1 MSTDVTAKTPAPAP
15 PGKSGGTAGDGLLQ
29 LIMDGMR
36 RNMRQYGMLIALG
49 LIVVLFAVWTDG
61 DLLLPRNVSNLVLQ
75 NSYILI
81 LAIGMMLVIIA
92 GHIDLS
98 VGSLTAF
105 IGSMAAVFMVRNDL
119 PWPVAVILCLAM
131 GALAG
136 AAQGFFIAYG
146 GIPSFIVTLA
156 GMLIFRG
163 LTEIFLEGQTLGPFP
178 EGLQK
183 VANGFLPEV
192 GPNTNYHNL
201 TLLLGFAMIAF
212 VVFQEFRDRRRQQEF
227 SLDVPPF
234 NLFLLKLVALGAA
247 ILTLTMLL
255 ASYKGAPIVLL
266 ILGVLLVGFGYV
278 MRNAIIGRHI
288 YAIGGNLPAAKLS
301 GVKDKKVTFLVFL
314 NMGMLAA
321 LAGLVFAARFNA
333 ASPKAGLNFELE
345 AIAASFIGGAS
356 MSGGVGTVLGAII
369 GGLVLGVLNNGMN
382 LVGIGTDW
390 QQVIKGLVLLA
401 AVGFDV
407 WNKRKVGSYDRAGPR
422 QTGGARFFPSSSQQ
436 FSHY

>member
-1 MSTDVTAKTPAPAP
+1 VTAKTPAPAP
-15 PGKSGGTAGDGLLQ
+15 PGKSGSATGDGLLQ
-29 LIMDGMR
+29 LIVDGMR
-36 RNMRQYGMLIALG
+36 RNMRQYGMLFALG

-105 IGSMAAVFMVRNDL
+105 VG
-119 PWPVAVILCLAM
+119 AM
-131 GALAG
+131 GAVLMVNHDISWPIALVMCLAIGAAAG
-136 AAQGFFIAYG
+136 AAQGFLIAYL

-156 GMLIFRG
+156 GMLTFRG
-163 LTEIFLEGQTLGPFP
+163 LTEIFLKGQTIGPFP
-178 EGLQK
+178 DGLQK

-192 GPNTNYHNL
+192 GPTTNYHNL
-201 TLLLGFAMIAF
+201 TLLLGIGLIAF
-212 VVFQEFRDRRRQQEF
+212 VVFQEVRDRKRQQEF
-227 SLDVPPF
+227 SLDVLPT
-234 NLFLLKLVALGAA
+234 NLFLLKLVALIAA
-247 ILTLTMLL
+247 VLTVTMLL
-255 ASYKGAPIVLL
+255 ASYKGAPVVLL
-266 ILGVLLVGFGYV
+266 ILGVLVAGFGYL
-278 MRNAIIGRHI
+278 MRNAVIGRHI

-407 WNKRKVGSYDRAGPR
+407 WNKRKVGS
-422 QTGGARFFPSSSQQ
+422 
-436 FSHY
+436 

>member
-1 MSTDVTAKTPAPAP
+1 MSTDVTAKSPAPAP
-15 PGKSGGTAGDGLLQ
+15 PGKSSGAAGAGLLQ
-29 LIMDGMR
+29 LVMDGMR

-49 LIVVLFAVWTDG
+49 LIVVLFAVWTEG

-192 GPNTNYHNL
+192 GPTTNYHNL

-227 SLDVPPF
+227 SLEVPPF

-407 WNKRKVGSYDRAGPR
+407 WNKRKVGS
-422 QTGGARFFPSSSQQ
+422 
-436 FSHY
+436 

>member
-1 MSTDVTAKTPAPAP
+1 MSTDVTDKVPASAP
-15 PGKSGGTAGDGLLQ
+15 PGKSGGPGSGDGLLQ
-29 LIMDGMR
+29 LMLGGLR

-49 LIVVLFAVWTDG
+49 LIVVLFQVWTGG

-105 IGSMAAVFMVRNDL
+105 VGAFAAVLTVQHDVA
-119 PWPVAVILCLAM
+119 WPLALVLCLVV
-131 GALAG
+131 GAVAG
-136 AAQGFFIAYG
+136 SLQGFMIAYL

-156 GMLIFRG
+156 GMLLFRG
-163 LTEIFLEGQTLGPFP
+163 LTEIFLKGQTLGPFP
-178 EGLQK
+178 DGLQK
-183 VANGFLPEV
+183 LGNGFLPEV

-201 TLLLGFAMIAF
+201 TLLLGIVLLAF
-212 VVFQEFRDRRRQQEF
+212 VLYQEVRDRRREQEF
-227 SLDVPPF
+227 SLDVLPR
-234 NLFLLKLVALGAA
+234 NAFLLKLAAITAA
-247 ILTLTMLL
+247 ILAVTLLL
-255 ASYKGAPIVLL
+255 ASYQGAPIIL
-266 ILGVLLVGFGYV
+266 IVLGVLVVGYGYL
-278 MRNAIIGRHI
+278 MRNAVFGRHI

-314 NMGMLAA
+314 NMGVLAA
-321 LAGLVFAARFNA
+321 LAGLVVAARLNA

-345 AIAASFIGGAS
+345 AIASSFIGGAS

-382 LVGIGTDW
+382 LLSVGTDW
-390 QQVIKGLVLLA
+390 QQVIKGLALLA

-407 WNKRKVGSYDRAGPR
+407 WNKRKSGS
-422 QTGGARFFPSSSQQ
+422 
-436 FSHY
+436 

>member
-15 PGKSGGTAGDGLLQ
+15 PGDEGSASGGGLLH
-29 LIMDGMR
+29 LMLDGMR
-36 RNMRQYGMLIALG
+36 RNMRQYGMLMALG
-49 LIVVLFAVWTDG
+49 LIVVLFAVWSDG

-105 IGSMAAVFMVRNDL
+105 VGATAAVLMVNHDL
-119 PWPVAVILCLAM
+119 PWPVAVILCLAI
-131 GALAG
+131 GAAAG
-136 AAQGFFIAYG
+136 AVQGFFIAYL

-156 GMLIFRG
+156 GMLLFRG
-163 LTEIFLEGQTLGPFP
+163 LTEIFLKGQTLGPFP
-178 EGLQK
+178 KDLQK
-183 VANGFLPEV
+183 IANGFLPEV

-201 TLLLGFAMIAF
+201 TLLLGFALIAF
-212 VVFQEFRDRRRQQEF
+212 VVYQEVRDRKRQQEF
-227 SLDVPPF
+227 ALEVPPL
-234 NLFLLKLVALGAA
+234 NLFLLKLVALIAA
-247 ILTLTMLL
+247 VLVVTLLL

-266 ILGVLLVGFGYV
+266 ILGVLVVGFGYL

-390 QQVIKGLVLLA
+390 QQVIKGAVLLA

-407 WNKRKVGSYDRAGPR
+407 WNKRRVGS
-422 QTGGARFFPSSSQQ
+422 
-436 FSHY
+436 

>member
-1 MSTDVTAKTPAPAP
+1 MSTDVTAKSPAPAP
-15 PGKSGGTAGDGLLQ
+15 PGRSGPATGDGLLK
-29 LIMDGMR
+29 LMLDGMR

-49 LIVVLFAVWTDG
+49 LIVVLFEVWTGG

-105 IGSMAAVFMVRNDL
+105 VGAVAAVLMVDHKVS
-119 PWPVAVILCLAM
+119 WPIAVILCLAL
-131 GALAG
+131 GAVAG
-136 AAQGFFIAYG
+136 AMQGFFIAYL
-146 GIPSFIVTLA
+146 GIPAFIVTLA
-156 GMLIFRG
+156 GMLLFRG
-163 LTEIFLEGQTLGPFP
+163 LTEIFLKGQTLGPFP
-178 EGLQK
+178 DGLQK

-201 TLLLGFAMIAF
+201 TLLLGLGLIAF
-212 VVFQEFRDRRRQQEF
+212 VVLQEVRDRKRQQEF
-227 SLDVPPF
+227 SLDVLPR
-234 NLFLLKLVALGAA
+234 NIFLLKLVALVAA
-247 ILTLTMLL
+247 VLVVTMLL
-255 ASYKGAPIVLL
+255 ASYKGAPVVLI
-266 ILGVLLVGFGYV
+266 ILGVLVVGFGYV
-278 MRNAIIGRHI
+278 MRNAVIGRHV

-333 ASPKAGLNFELE
+333 ASPKAGVNFELE

-407 WNKRKVGSYDRAGPR
+407 WNKRKVGS
-422 QTGGARFFPSSSQQ
+422 
-436 FSHY
+436 

>member
-1 MSTDVTAKTPAPAP
+1 MSTDLTAKTPAPAP
-15 PGKSGGTAGDGLLQ
+15 PGKSGSAAGGGLLQ
-29 LIMDGMR
+29 LVLAGLR

-49 LIVVLFAVWTDG
+49 LIVALFAVWTDG

-105 IGSMAAVFMVRNDL
+105 VGAFAAVLTVQHDV
-119 PWPVAVILCLAM
+119 PWPVAVVLCLMM

-136 AAQGFFIAYG
+136 AVQGFFIAYG

-163 LTEIFLEGQTLGPFP
+163 LTEILLEGQTLGPFP
-178 EGLQK
+178 NGLQDLG
-183 VANGFLPEV
+183 NGFLPET
-192 GPNTNYHNL
+192 GPDTNYHNI
-201 TLLLGFAMIAF
+201 TLLLGLALIVFA
-212 VVFQEFRDRRRQQEF
+212 VLQEVRDRKRQQEF
-227 SLDVPPF
+227 SLDVVPR
-234 NLFLLKLVALGAA
+234 NLFLLKLVAISAA
-247 ILTLTMLL
+247 ILVVTMLL
-255 ASYKGAPIVLL
+255 ASYKGAPIILL
-266 ILGVLLVGFGYV
+266 VLGVLVVGYGYV
-278 MRNAIIGRHI
+278 MRNAVFGRHI

-301 GVKDKKVTFLVFL
+301 GVRDKKVTFLVFL
-314 NMGMLAA
+314 NMGALAA
-321 LAGLVFAARFNA
+321 LAGMAIAARLNA
-333 ASPKAGLNFELE
+333 ASPKAGLNYELE
-345 AIAASFIGGAS
+345 AIASAFIGGAS

-382 LVGIGTDW
+382 LLSVGSDW
-390 QQVIKGLVLLA
+390 QQVIKGLALLA

-407 WNKRKVGSYDRAGPR
+407 WNKRKVGS
-422 QTGGARFFPSSSQQ
+422 
-436 FSHY
+436 

>member
-1 MSTDVTAKTPAPAP
+1 
-15 PGKSGGTAGDGLLQ
+15 
-29 LIMDGMR
+29 
-36 RNMRQYGMLIALG
+36 MRQYGMLIALG
-49 LIVVLFAVWTDG
+49 LIVVLFQVWTGG

-105 IGSMAAVFMVRNDL
+105 VGAFAAVLTVQHGVA
-119 PWPVAVILCLAM
+119 WPVALVLCLLV
-131 GALAG
+131 GAVAG
-136 AAQGFFIAYG
+136 SLQGFMIAYL

-156 GMLIFRG
+156 GMLLFRG
-163 LTEIFLEGQTLGPFP
+163 LTEIFLKGQTLGPFP
-178 EGLQK
+178 DGLQK
-183 VANGFLPEV
+183 LGNGFLPEV

-201 TLLLGFAMIAF
+201 TLLLGLVLLAF
-212 VVFQEFRDRRRQQEF
+212 VIYQEVRDRRREQEF
-227 SLDVPPF
+227 SLDVLPR
-234 NLFLLKLVALGAA
+234 NAFLLKLVAIGAA
-247 ILTLTMLL
+247 ILAVTLLL
-255 ASYKGAPIVLL
+255 ASYQGAPIILI
-266 ILGVLLVGFGYV
+266 ILGVLVVGYGYV
-278 MRNAIIGRHI
+278 MRNAVFGRHI

-314 NMGMLAA
+314 NMGVLAA
-321 LAGLVFAARFNA
+321 LAGLVVAARLNA

-345 AIAASFIGGAS
+345 AIASSFIGGAS

-382 LVGIGTDW
+382 LLSVGTDW
-390 QQVIKGLVLLA
+390 QQVIKGLALLA

-407 WNKRKVGSYDRAGPR
+407 WNKRKSGS
-422 QTGGARFFPSSSQQ
+422 
-436 FSHY
+436 

>member
-1 MSTDVTAKTPAPAP
+1 MSTDVTARTPAPAP
-15 PGKSGGTAGDGLLQ
+15 AGKGGAGAGGGLLRMV
-29 LIMDGMR
+29 LDGMR

-49 LIVVLFAVWTDG
+49 VIVVLFAVWTDG

-105 IGSMAAVFMVRNDL
+105 IGSMAAVFMVRNDI
-119 PWPVAVILCLAM
+119 PWPLAVILCLAM
-131 GALAG
+131 GAVAG
-136 AAQGFFIAYG
+136 AAQGFLIAYG

-192 GPNTNYHNL
+192 GPETNYHNL
-201 TLLLGFAMIAF
+201 TLLLGLALIAF
-212 VVFQEFRDRRRQQEF
+212 VVLQEVRDRRRQQEF
-227 SLDVPPF
+227 SLEVLPR
-234 NLFLLKLVALGAA
+234 NIFLLKLVALVAA
-247 ILTLTMLL
+247 VLVATLLL

-266 ILGVLLVGFGYV
+266 ILGVLVVGFGYV
-278 MRNAIIGRHI
+278 MRNAIVGRHI

-390 QQVIKGLVLLA
+390 QLVIKGLVLLA

-407 WNKRKVGSYDRAGPR
+407 WNKRKVGS
-422 QTGGARFFPSSSQQ
+422 
-436 FSHY
+436 

>member
-1 MSTDVTAKTPAPAP
+1 MSSTEVTDKTPAAAP
-15 PGKSGGTAGDGLLQ
+15 PGRNGAGSGDGLLQ
-29 LIMDGMR
+29 LMLDGLR

-49 LIVVLFAVWTDG
+49 LIVALFAVWTDG

-105 IGSMAAVFMVRNDL
+105 VGSMAAVFMVRNDL
-119 PWPVAVILCLAM
+119 PWPVAVILCLAV

-136 AAQGFFIAYG
+136 AIQGWFIAYG

-156 GMLIFRG
+156 GMLTFRG

-178 EGLQK
+178 KGLQT
-183 VANGFLPEV
+183 VANGFMPEV
-192 GPNTNYHNL
+192 GPETNYHNL
-201 TLLLGFAMIAF
+201 TLLLGIGLIAL
-212 VVFQEFRDRRRQQEF
+212 VVLQEVRDRRRQKEF
-227 SLDVPPF
+227 DLEVLPAK
-234 NLFLLKLVALGAA
+234 LFLLKLVALGAA
-247 ILTLTMLL
+247 ILVVTMLL

-266 ILGVLLVGFGYV
+266 ILGALLVGFGYV
-278 MRNAIIGRHI
+278 MRNAVIGRHI

-301 GVKDKKVTFLVFL
+301 GVRDKKVTFLVFL

-407 WNKRKVGSYDRAGPR
+407 WNKRKSGS
-422 QTGGARFFPSSSQQ
+422 
-436 FSHY
+436 

>member
-1 MSTDVTAKTPAPAP
+1 MSTDVTAKNPAPAP
-15 PGKSGGTAGDGLLQ
+15 PGKGGQANGEGLLQ
-29 LIMDGMR
+29 LMLGGMR
-36 RNMRQYGMLIALG
+36 RNMRQYGMLMALG
-49 LIVVLFAVWTDG
+49 LIVVLFAVWTNG

-105 IGSMAAVFMVRNDL
+105 IGAMAAVLMVEHQL
-119 PWPVAVILCLAM
+119 AWPLAVVLCLAI
-131 GALAG
+131 GAVAG
-136 AAQGFFIAYG
+136 AVQGFFIAYL

-156 GMLIFRG
+156 GMLLFRG
-163 LTEIFLEGQTLGPFP
+163 LTEIFLKGQTLGPFP
-178 EGLQK
+178 KDLQK
-183 VANGFLPEV
+183 IANGFLPEV
-192 GPNTNYHNL
+192 GPTTNYHNL
-201 TLLLGFAMIAF
+201 TLLLGFALIAF
-212 VVFQEFRDRRRQQEF
+212 VVLQEVRDRKRQQEF
-227 SLDVPPF
+227 ALDVLPVK
-234 NLFLLKLVALGAA
+234 LFLLKLVALVSAV
-247 ILTLTMLL
+247 LVVTLLL
-255 ASYKGAPIVLL
+255 ASYKGAPVVLL
-266 ILGVLLVGFGYV
+266 ILGVLVVGFGYL

-390 QQVIKGLVLLA
+390 QQVIKGAVLLA

-407 WNKRKVGSYDRAGPR
+407 WNKRKVGS
-422 QTGGARFFPSSSQQ
+422 
-436 FSHY
+436 

>member
-1 MSTDVTAKTPAPAP
+1 MSTDVTAKSPAPAP
-15 PGKSGGTAGDGLLQ
+15 PGKSARGGGDGLLQ
-29 LIMDGMR
+29 LVLEGLR

-105 IGSMAAVFMVRNDL
+105 VGSMAAVFMVKHDM
-119 PWPVAVILCLAM
+119 PWPLAVLLCLAI

-192 GPNTNYHNL
+192 GPDTNYHNL
-201 TLLLGFAMIAF
+201 TLLLGFAMIAV

-234 NLFLLKLVALGAA
+234 NLFLLKLVALAA
-247 ILTLTMLL
+247 AVLTLTMLL

-407 WNKRKVGSYDRAGPR
+407 WNKRKVGS
-422 QTGGARFFPSSSQQ
+422 
-436 FSHY
+436 

>member
-1 MSTDVTAKTPAPAP
+1 MSTDVTAKTPAP
-15 PGKSGGTAGDGLLQ
+15 PGGGGSASDGGLLR
-29 LIMDGMR
+29 LMLDGMR
-36 RNMRQYGMLIALG
+36 RNMRQYGMLMALG
-49 LIVVLFAVWTDG
+49 LIVVLFAVWSGG

-105 IGSMAAVFMVRNDL
+105 IGAMSAVLMVEHDL
-119 PWPVAVILCLAM
+119 SWPLAVVLCLAI
-131 GALAG
+131 GAVAG
-136 AAQGFFIAYG
+136 SVQGFFIAYL

-156 GMLIFRG
+156 GMLLFRG
-163 LTEIFLEGQTLGPFP
+163 LTEIFLKGQTLGPFP
-178 EGLQK
+178 KDLQK
-183 VANGFLPEV
+183 IANGFLPEV

-201 TLLLGFAMIAF
+201 TLLLGLALIAF
-212 VVFQEFRDRRRQQEF
+212 VVFQEVRDRKRQQEF
-227 SLDVPPF
+227 ALDVLPAK
-234 NLFLLKLVALGAA
+234 LFLLKMVALVAAVLVV
-247 ILTLTMLL
+247 TLLL
-255 ASYKGAPIVLL
+255 ASYKGAPVVLL
-266 ILGVLLVGFGYV
+266 ILGVLVVGFGYL

-390 QQVIKGLVLLA
+390 QQVIKGAVLLA

-407 WNKRKVGSYDRAGPR
+407 WNKRKVGS
-422 QTGGARFFPSSSQQ
+422 
-436 FSHY
+436 

>member
-1 MSTDVTAKTPAPAP
+1 MSTDVTKSPAVVP
-15 PGKSGGTAGDGLLQ
+15 PGKSGGPSSDSGLLQ
-29 LIMDGMR
+29 LMLDGLR

-49 LIVVLFAVWTDG
+49 LIVALFAVWTDG
-61 DLLLPRNVSNLVLQ
+61 VLLEPRNVSNLVLQ
-75 NSYILI
+75 NAYVLI
-81 LAIGMMLVIIA
+81 LAIGMMLVIIS

-105 IGSMAAVFMVRNDL
+105 TGAFAAVLTVQHDL
-119 PWPVAVILCLAM
+119 AWPVALVLCLAV
-131 GALAG
+131 GAAAG
-136 AAQGFFIAYG
+136 AAQGFLIAYL

-156 GMLIFRG
+156 GMLMFRG
-163 LTEIFLEGQTLGPFP
+163 LTEMLLKGQTLGPFP
-178 EGLQK
+178 DGLQK
-183 VANGFLPEV
+183 MGNGFLPEV
-192 GPNTNYHNL
+192 GPDTNYHNI
-201 TLLLGFAMIAF
+201 TLLLGFALLTFA
-212 VVFQEFRDRRRQQEF
+212 VLQEVRDRKRQQEF
-227 SLDVPPF
+227 ALEVVPR
-234 NLFLLKLVALGAA
+234 NLFLLKLVAISAA
-247 ILTLTMLL
+247 ILTVTMLL

-390 QQVIKGLVLLA
+390 QQVIKGAVLLA

-407 WNKRKVGSYDRAGPR
+407 WNKRKVGS
-422 QTGGARFFPSSSQQ
+422 
-436 FSHY
+436 

>member
-1 MSTDVTAKTPAPAP
+1 MSTDTTAKTPAPAP
-15 PGKSGGTAGDGLLQ
+15 PGRTQGASGGGLLP
-29 LIMDGMR
+29 LLMEGMR
-36 RNMRQYGMLIALG
+36 RNMRQYGMLFALG

-105 IGSMAAVFMVRNDL
+105 VGSMAAVFMVDNDI
-119 PWPVAVILCLAM
+119 PWPLAVLMCLAV

-136 AAQGFFIAYG
+136 SAQGFFIAYL

-156 GMLIFRG
+156 GMLVFRG
-163 LTEIFLEGQTLGPFP
+163 LTEIFLKGQTLGPFP

-192 GPNTNYHNL
+192 GPDTNYHNL
-201 TLLLGFAMIAF
+201 TLLLGLALIGF
-212 VVFQEFRDRRRQQEF
+212 VVLQEIRDRKRQKEF
-227 SLDVPPF
+227 ALDVLPV
-234 NLFLLKLVALGAA
+234 NLFVLKLVALGAA
-247 ILTLTMLL
+247 LLTVTMML
-255 ASYKGAPIVLL
+255 ASYKGTPIVLL
-266 ILGVLLVGFGYV
+266 ILGVLVVGFGYV
-278 MRNAIIGRHI
+278 MRNAVIGRHI

-301 GVKDKKVTFLVFL
+301 GVKDRKTVFL
-314 NMGMLAA
+314 IFVNMGMLAA

-333 ASPKAGLNFELE
+333 ASPKAGLSFELE
-345 AIAASFIGGAS
+345 AIAAAFIGGAS

-407 WNKRKVGSYDRAGPR
+407 WNKRKVGS
-422 QTGGARFFPSSSQQ
+422 
-436 FSHY
+436 

>member
-1 MSTDVTAKTPAPAP
+1 MSTDVTKVPAAAP
-15 PGKSGGTAGDGLLQ
+15 PGKGGGSSSSGEGLLQ
-29 LIMDGMR
+29 LMLNGLR

-49 LIVVLFAVWTDG
+49 LIVALFAVWTDG

-105 IGSMAAVFMVRNDL
+105 VGAFAAVLTVQHDVA
-119 PWPVAVILCLAM
+119 WPIALVLCLVV
-131 GALAG
+131 GAVAG
-136 AAQGFFIAYG
+136 SVQGYLIAYL

-156 GMLIFRG
+156 GMLLFRG

-178 EGLQK
+178 DGLQK
-183 VANGFLPEV
+183 LGNGFLPEV
-192 GPNTNYHNL
+192 GPETNYHNI
-201 TLLLGFAMIAF
+201 TLLLGFVLLAF
-212 VVFQEFRDRRRQQEF
+212 VILQELRERRRSQEF
-227 SLDVPPF
+227 SLEVAPR
-234 NLFLLKLVALGAA
+234 NLFLLKLVAISAA
-247 ILTLTMLL
+247 IIALTMML
-255 ASYKGAPIVLL
+255 ASYKGAPIILL
-266 ILGVLLVGFGYV
+266 VLGVLVVGYGYV
-278 MRNAIIGRHI
+278 MRNAVFGRHI

-314 NMGMLAA
+314 NMGVLAA
-321 LAGLVFAARFNA
+321 LAGLVVAARLNA

-345 AIAASFIGGAS
+345 AIASSFIGGAS

-382 LVGIGTDW
+382 LLSVGTDW
-390 QQVIKGLVLLA
+390 QQVIKGLALLA

-407 WNKRKVGSYDRAGPR
+407 WNKRKSGS
-422 QTGGARFFPSSSQQ
+422 
-436 FSHY
+436 

>member
-1 MSTDVTAKTPAPAP
+1 MSTDVTAKTPAPSP
-15 PGKSGGTAGDGLLQ
+15 PGKGGSATGDSLLQ
-29 LIMDGMR
+29 LMLDGMR
-36 RNMRQYGMLIALG
+36 RNMRQYGMLFALG
-49 LIVVLFAVWTDG
+49 LIVVLFAVWTNG

-105 IGSMAAVFMVRNDL
+105 VGAVGAVLMVNHDIA
-119 PWPVAVILCLAM
+119 WPIALVMCLAI
-131 GALAG
+131 GAAAG
-136 AAQGFFIAYG
+136 AAQGFLIAYL

-156 GMLIFRG
+156 GMLTFRG
-163 LTEIFLEGQTLGPFP
+163 LTEIFLEGQTIGPFP

-183 VANGFLPEV
+183 VANSFLPEV
-192 GPNTNYHNL
+192 GPDTNYHNL
-201 TLLLGFAMIAF
+201 TLLLGLAVIVF
-212 VVFQEFRDRRRQQEF
+212 VVLQELRDRKRQQEF
-227 SLDVPPF
+227 ALEVPPAK
-234 NLFLLKLVALGAA
+234 LFALKLVALVAA
-247 ILTLTMLL
+247 VLTVTMLL

-266 ILGVLLVGFGYV
+266 ILGILVVGFGYI

-369 GGLVLGVLNNGMN
+369 GGVVLGVLNNGMN

-407 WNKRKVGSYDRAGPR
+407 WNKRKVGS
-422 QTGGARFFPSSSQQ
+422 
-436 FSHY
+436 